1 MKEYIAPLLRFGALI
16 LLLTTIYEQNN
27 AINKYKA
34 KANINTD
41 SLQTELFQARSQVDR
56 YEVALEIFKEKNK
69 KVADEFELILLTQTK

>member
-34 KANINTD
+34 KAK
-41 SLQTELFQARSQVDR
+41 SQVDR
-56 YEVALEIFKEKNK
+56 YEVALELFKEKNK
-69 KVADEFELILLTQTK
+69 KAADEFELILLTQTK

>member
-34 KANINTD
+34 KTNINID
-41 SLQTELFQARSQVDR
+41 SLQTELFQAQSQAGK
-56 YEVALEIFKEKNK
+56 YEVALELFKEEDS
-69 KVADEFELILLTQTK
+69 VAADHFELILSTQTE